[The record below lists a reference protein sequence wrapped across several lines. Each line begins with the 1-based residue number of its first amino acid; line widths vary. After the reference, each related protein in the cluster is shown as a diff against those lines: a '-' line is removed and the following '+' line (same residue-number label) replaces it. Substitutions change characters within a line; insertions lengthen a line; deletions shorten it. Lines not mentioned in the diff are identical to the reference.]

1 MLIHFAGALVI
12 RVLSATRSLLL
23 LLGLLAALPV
33 TAAEPIKIGFV
44 GALSGLS
51 AKSGEAITRGIE
63 VAIDEIN
70 AKGGVMGRQLVL
82 VKRDDESNPAK
93 GQIAARELIQNEKVA
108 AIFGGIDTPV
118 AMAIVPIV
126 NKEKVPYV
134 GTWAAGTLI
143 TRNGANPN
151 YVFRVSAVDVLV
163 DKALVNYAV
172 KAHGAKKPGMMLINN
187 PWGESN
193 HKGLSAALSETKLGN
208 AGMEKFE
215 EKDVDMTPQ
224 LSRLKAGGAD
234 AIFLV
239 ANAGPGAQVIK
250 SLERM
255 NWNVPVISHW
265 GISGGRFPELAGP
278 WSQKVVFIQ
287 TYSFF
292 GQQSDVGKQKV
303 SALMKKYS
311 DIKSAADIVPPVGY
325 ANAYDAMHLTA
336 LAMKSGGGVSGDQ
349 IREGFYKVG
358 EHKGLIK
365 SYRQP
370 FSPANH
376 DALNEND
383 YVMVKYQGEQIVPVK

>member
-1 MLIHFAGALVI
+1 MSFPRSIFAGLFIA
-12 RVLSATRSLLL
+12 
-23 LLGLLAALPV
+23 LLGV
-33 TAAEPIKIGFV
+33 TGAHAQDIKIGFV

-70 AKGGVMGRQLVL
+70 AKGGLLGGRKLVL

-108 AIFGGIDTPV
+108 VIFGGIDTPV

-126 NKEKVPYV
+126 NKEKVPYM

-163 DKALVNYAV
+163 DKALVNYA
-172 KAHGAKKPGMMLINN
+172 ARTYNAKKPGMMLINN

-193 HKGLSAALSETKLGN
+193 EKGLTAALSESKLAS
-208 AGMEKFE
+208 AGVEKFE
-215 EKDVDMTPQ
+215 EKDLDMTPH
-224 LSRLKAGGAD
+224 LSRLRAAGAD

-239 ANAGPGAQVIK
+239 SNAGPGAQVMK

-255 NWNVPVISHW
+255 NWNVPVVSHW
-265 GISGGRFPELAGP
+265 GISGGRFPELAGA

-287 TYSFF
+287 TYSFH
-292 GQQSDVGKQKV
+292 GPLSDVGKQNV
-303 SALMKKYS
+303 AALMKKYP
-311 DIKSAADIVPPVGY
+311 DIKSVADITPPVGY
-325 ANAYDAMHLTA
+325 ANAYDAMQLTA
-336 LAMKSGGGVSGDQ
+336 LAIAGGGGTDGDR
-349 IREGFYKVG
+349 IREGFYKIG
-358 EHKGLIK
+358 EYKGLIK
-365 SYRQP
+365 TYKQP
-370 FSPANH
+370 FQPNSH

-383 YVMVKYQGEQIVPVK
+383 YIMVKYQGERIVPVK

>member
-224 LSRLKAGGAD
+224 LSRLKASGAD

-303 SALMKKYS
+303 SALMKKYP

>member
-1 MLIHFAGALVI
+1 MRLIQSFFVALIGLVVAWLGVTGA
-12 RVLSATRSLLL
+12 SAQD
-23 LLGLLAALPV
+23 
-33 TAAEPIKIGFV
+33 IKIGYV

-51 AKSGEAITRGIE
+51 AKSGEAITRGLEI
-63 VAIDEIN
+63 AIDEIN
-70 AKGGVMGRQLVL
+70 AKGGLLGGRKLVL

-163 DKALVNYAV
+163 DKALVNYAA
-172 KAHGAKKPGMMLINN
+172 KTYNAKKPGMMLINN

-193 HKGLSAALSETKLGN
+193 EKGLIASLGDSKLGN
-208 AGMEKFE
+208 AGVEKFE
-215 EKDVDMTPQ
+215 EKDLDMIPQ
-224 LSRLKAGGAD
+224 LSRLKANGAD

-255 NWNVPVISHW
+255 NWKVPVVSHW
-265 GISGGRFPELAGP
+265 GISGGRFPELAGA
-278 WSQKVVFIQ
+278 WSQQVVFIQ

-303 SALMKKYS
+303 SALMKKYP
-311 DIKSAADIVPPVGY
+311 DIKSVADITPPVGY
-325 ANAYDAMHLTA
+325 ANAYDAMQLTA
-336 LAMKSGGGVSGDQ
+336 LAITAGGGTDGDK
-349 IREGFYKVG
+349 IREGFYKIG
-358 EHKGLIK
+358 EYKGLIK
-365 SYRQP
+365 TYKQP
-370 FSPANH
+370 FKPDSH

-383 YVMVKYQGEQIVPVK
+383 YIMVKYQGEQIVPVK

>member
-1 MLIHFAGALVI
+1 MRSLIALAIILSSMAGAD
-12 RVLSATRSLLL
+12 AQD
-23 LLGLLAALPV
+23 
-33 TAAEPIKIGFV
+33 IKIGFV

-51 AKSGEAITRGIE
+51 AKSGEAITRGME

-70 AKGGVMGRQLVL
+70 AKGGLLGGRKLVL

-118 AMAIVPIV
+118 AMAIVPIA
-126 NKEKVPYV
+126 NKEKTPYV

-143 TRNGANPN
+143 TRNGAAPN

-163 DKALVNYAV
+163 DKALVNYAS
-172 KAHGAKKPGMMLINN
+172 KAYSAKKPGMMLINN

-193 HKGLSAALSETKLGN
+193 EKGLTAALGDTNIAS
-208 AGMEKFE
+208 AGVEKFE
-215 EKDVDMTPQ
+215 EKDIDMTPQ
-224 LSRLKAGGAD
+224 LARLKANGAD

-239 ANAGPGAQVIK
+239 SNAGPGAQVIK
-250 SLERM
+250 SMERM

-265 GISGGRFPELAGP
+265 GISGGRFPELAGA

-292 GQQSDVGKQKV
+292 GQQNDVGKQKV
-303 SALMKKYS
+303 AALMKKYP
-311 DIKSAADIVPPVGY
+311 DIKSVADITPPVGY
-325 ANAYDAMHLTA
+325 ANAYDAMQLTA
-336 LAMKSGGGVSGDQ
+336 MAIAAGGGTEGDK

-358 EHKGLIK
+358 EYKGLIK
-365 SYRQP
+365 TYKQP
-370 FSPANH
+370 FTPTNH
-376 DALNEND
+376 DALTEND
-383 YVMVKYQGEQIVPVK
+383 YIMVKYQGEQIVPVK

>member
-1 MLIHFAGALVI
+1 MRSLIALAIILSSTAGAG
-12 RVLSATRSLLL
+12 AQD
-23 LLGLLAALPV
+23 
-33 TAAEPIKIGFV
+33 IKIGFV

-51 AKSGEAITRGIE
+51 AKSGEAITRGME

-70 AKGGVMGRQLVL
+70 AKGGLLGGRKLVL

-118 AMAIVPIV
+118 AMAIVPIA
-126 NKEKVPYV
+126 NKEKTPYV

-143 TRNGANPN
+143 TRNGAAPN

-163 DKALVNYAV
+163 DKALVNYAS
-172 KAHGAKKPGMMLINN
+172 KAYSAKKPGMMLINN

-193 HKGLSAALSETKLGN
+193 EKGLTAALGDTNIAS
-208 AGMEKFE
+208 AGVEKFE
-215 EKDVDMTPQ
+215 EKDIDMTPQ
-224 LSRLKAGGAD
+224 LARLKANGAD

-239 ANAGPGAQVIK
+239 SNAGPGAQVIK
-250 SLERM
+250 SMERM

-265 GISGGRFPELAGP
+265 GISGGRFPELAGA

-292 GQQSDVGKQKV
+292 GQQNDVGKQKV
-303 SALMKKYS
+303 AALMKKYP
-311 DIKSAADIVPPVGY
+311 DIKSVADITPPVGY
-325 ANAYDAMHLTA
+325 ANAYDAMQLTA
-336 LAMKSGGGVSGDQ
+336 MAIAAGGGTEGDK

-358 EHKGLIK
+358 EYKGLIK
-365 SYRQP
+365 TYKQP
-370 FSPANH
+370 FTPTNH
-376 DALNEND
+376 DALSEND
-383 YVMVKYQGEQIVPVK
+383 YIMVKYQGEQIVPVK

>member
-1 MLIHFAGALVI
+1 MRSLIALAIILSSMAGAD
-12 RVLSATRSLLL
+12 AQD
-23 LLGLLAALPV
+23 
-33 TAAEPIKIGFV
+33 IKIGFV

-51 AKSGEAITRGIE
+51 AKSGEAITRGME

-70 AKGGVMGRQLVL
+70 AKGGLLGGRKLVL

-118 AMAIVPIV
+118 AMAIVPIA
-126 NKEKVPYV
+126 NKEKTPYV

-143 TRNGANPN
+143 TRNGAAPN

-163 DKALVNYAV
+163 DKALVNYAS
-172 KAHGAKKPGMMLINN
+172 KAYSAKKPGMMLINN

-193 HKGLSAALSETKLGN
+193 EKGLTAALGDTNIAS
-208 AGMEKFE
+208 AGVEKFE
-215 EKDVDMTPQ
+215 EKDIDMTPQ
-224 LSRLKAGGAD
+224 LARLKANGAD

-239 ANAGPGAQVIK
+239 SNAGPGAQVIK
-250 SLERM
+250 SMERM

-265 GISGGRFPELAGP
+265 GISGGRFPELAGA

-292 GQQSDVGKQKV
+292 GQQNDVGKQKV
-303 SALMKKYS
+303 AALMKKYP
-311 DIKSAADIVPPVGY
+311 DIKSVADITPPVGY
-325 ANAYDAMHLTA
+325 ANAHDAMQLTA
-336 LAMKSGGGVSGDQ
+336 MAIAAGGGTEGDK

-358 EHKGLIK
+358 EYKGLIK
-365 SYRQP
+365 TYKQP
-370 FSPANH
+370 FTPANH
-376 DALNEND
+376 DALSEND
-383 YVMVKYQGEQIVPVK
+383 YIMVKYQGEQIVPVK

>member
-1 MLIHFAGALVI
+1 MRSLIALAIILSSMAGA
-12 RVLSATRSLLL
+12 SAQD
-23 LLGLLAALPV
+23 
-33 TAAEPIKIGFV
+33 IKIGFV

-51 AKSGEAITRGIE
+51 AKSGEAITRGME

-70 AKGGVMGRQLVL
+70 AKGGLLGGRKLVL

-118 AMAIVPIV
+118 AMAIVPIA
-126 NKEKVPYV
+126 NKEKTPYV

-143 TRNGANPN
+143 TRNGAAPN

-163 DKALVNYAV
+163 DKALVNYAS
-172 KAHGAKKPGMMLINN
+172 KAYSAKKPGMMLINN

-193 HKGLSAALSETKLGN
+193 EKGLSAALGDTNIAS
-208 AGMEKFE
+208 AGVEKFE
-215 EKDVDMTPQ
+215 EKDIDMTPQ
-224 LSRLKAGGAD
+224 LARLKANGAD

-239 ANAGPGAQVIK
+239 SNAGPGAQVIK
-250 SLERM
+250 SMERM

-265 GISGGRFPELAGP
+265 GISGGRFPELAGA

-292 GQQSDVGKQKV
+292 GQQNDVGKQKV
-303 SALMKKYS
+303 AALMKKYS
-311 DIKSAADIVPPVGY
+311 DIKSVADITPPVGY
-325 ANAYDAMHLTA
+325 ANAHDAMQLTA
-336 LAMKSGGGVSGDQ
+336 MAIAAGGGTEGDK

-358 EHKGLIK
+358 EYKGLIK
-365 SYRQP
+365 TYKQP
-370 FSPANH
+370 FTPANH
-376 DALNEND
+376 DAISEND
-383 YVMVKYQGEQIVPVK
+383 YIMVKYQGEQIVPVK

>member
-1 MLIHFAGALVI
+1 MRSLIALAIILSSMAGAD
-12 RVLSATRSLLL
+12 AQD
-23 LLGLLAALPV
+23 
-33 TAAEPIKIGFV
+33 IKIGFV

-51 AKSGEAITRGIE
+51 AKSGEAITRGME

-70 AKGGVMGRQLVL
+70 AKGGLLGGRKLVL

-118 AMAIVPIV
+118 AMAIVPIA
-126 NKEKVPYV
+126 NKEKTPYV

-143 TRNGANPN
+143 TRNGAAPN

-163 DKALVNYAV
+163 DKALVNYAS
-172 KAHGAKKPGMMLINN
+172 KAYSAKKPGMMLINN

-193 HKGLSAALSETKLGN
+193 EKGLSAALGDTNIAS
-208 AGMEKFE
+208 AGVEKFE
-215 EKDVDMTPQ
+215 EKDIDMTPQ
-224 LSRLKAGGAD
+224 LARLKANGAD

-239 ANAGPGAQVIK
+239 SNAGPGAQVIK
-250 SLERM
+250 SMERM

-265 GISGGRFPELAGP
+265 GISGGRFPELAGA

-292 GQQSDVGKQKV
+292 GQQNDVGKQKV
-303 SALMKKYS
+303 AALMKKYP
-311 DIKSAADIVPPVGY
+311 DIKSVADITPPVGY
-325 ANAYDAMHLTA
+325 ANAYDAMQLTA
-336 LAMKSGGGVSGDQ
+336 MAIAAGGGTEGDK

-358 EHKGLIK
+358 EYKGLIK
-365 SYRQP
+365 TYKQP
-370 FSPANH
+370 FTPANH
-376 DALNEND
+376 DALSEND
-383 YVMVKYQGEQIVPVK
+383 YIMVKYQGEQIVPVK